1 QAGLG
6 NAGTVSRPLKELTI
20 TSKYR
25 FFDLTDDTE
34 NITFPATVLD
44 DRTLAGSRTAPR
56 LSFQRQNGSL
66 DGRWQFPVPVAL
78 TLGGGWERWS
88 RGNEREVPTSD
99 EGFAKVAVDTTPLEW
114 LQARVTYR
122 PAVRRISAYE

>member
-6 NAGTVSRPLKELTI
+6 NAATVIRPLKELTI
-20 TSKYR
+20 TTKYR

-34 NITFPATVLD
+34 TITFPATVLD

-56 LSFQRQNGSL
+56 FSFQPQTGSV
-66 DGRWQFPVPVAL
+66 DGRWQSPVRVAL

-88 RGNEREVPTSD
+88 RGNEREVPPSD